1 MIAQQEQQKMTSCNR
16 EITTIG
22 IKSNTYIIYEIGNC
36 YVMHVNCV
44 QVDYVLFRL
53 RSALM
58 YLFFKEVITVLIIS
72 LLTPC

>member
-44 QVDYVLFRL
+44 QVNYVLFRL